1 MTPKQIAD
9 PYRQAATEGGD
20 SLMAL
25 FARHKVAANLVMIM
39 MILAGAWAARHVT
52 TQFDP
57 DVQWPGVWVEIH
69 WPGAGAED
77 VEQMITI
84 PVQQQLRTVTDIK
97 EVRSITVPG
106 RSRML
111 VEMDHRADLTRALD
125 GVKQQ
130 VSAVRNLPADIEPPL
145 IYIDRN
151 LEDIATILVT
161 GPGELSELVPLV
173 RGFERELRARG
184 VEDVRLQGLPE
195 QELAI
200 MVGSSALTEMDMT
213 LTELADE
220 IARLSADVPA
230 GTVGRAQGARQ
241 LRGLDQQRSVTGFEA
256 LELVRDGDLMR
267 LKDFARVE
275 HRSREDQV
283 QVRQQ
288 GRPAIEMVLN
298 RSRSTDAFFASKIVH
313 DWLDDTR
320 PRLPEGVELSV
331 TWEAKEFL
339 ADQLMLIGKNG
350 LTGLALVV
358 LVLLLF
364 LGGRVAGWV
373 SLGIPVSFAMAL
385 AIYWGVF
392 DGGINILALIAF
404 IMATGIVVDDAIVV
418 GEDIVT
424 HHQQGLD
431 AQAAAVAGARRM
443 WVPVVTAS
451 LTTLAAFAPLL
462 LFGGPFGEIILTLPT
477 VLLCIILASLVE
489 CFLVLP
495 HHLKTSL
502 DRPAP
507 VPGRFRARFDAGFE
521 VFREQWFRPLLQRAL
536 ARPGVTL
543 CCAIAA
549 MAMAFSLIASQRVGL
564 NMVTGM
570 QFESLQA
577 DIRFAASATPAERDR
592 FIEHLEDTLL
602 ATRDEL
608 GAENIE
614 HWVSRSHLA
623 NFDNERQTGAEY
635 ASLQT
640 GYAFEEDRTTA
651 PQTFL
656 DAWQK
661 RVAVPPVVEELRMRV
676 AGGPNAGGPDITFRL
691 RGRDAVTL
699 KSAAEDLAAR
709 LARYDGV
716 TEVGDD
722 LPWGREQ
729 WIFSLTPEGRALG
742 LTPAA
747 LGRQLNAAYNGHRV
761 QIFNRDETELE
772 VRVMLA
778 DDERRDLASLRR
790 FQIAAPNG
798 GMLPLATVARLESR
812 RGIDTIRHVDGELA
826 VRVSAW
832 VDSSAGNAMQILAD
846 VRDNV
851 LPEIRRT
858 WDVES
863 GLSGKSLQDEE
874 MLRTMQSG
882 ALLTLVFI
890 YLILTW
896 VFASWIWPL
905 AIMITIPFGL
915 TGAIAGHWIMGMDMG
930 VMSLLAFFALTG
942 VVVNDSIVLVTF
954 FRRALDA
961 GASMR
966 DALEYAATARLRAV
980 ILTSLTTI
988 AGLSPLLFE
997 TSSIGLFIV
1006 PIAVTL
1012 SFGLAF
1018 ATLLVLLVVPAL
1030 ILLVEGA
1037 HQRLRALLGRTFRS
1051 SGTAQP
1057 ATLTQ
1062 HGDLKA

>member
-1 MTPKQIAD
+1 M
-9 PYRQAATEGGD
+9 
-20 SLMAL
+20 
-25 FARHKVAANLVMIM
+25 RHRVAANLVMIM

-57 DVQWPGVWVEIH
+57 DVQWPGIWVEIT
-69 WPGAGAED
+69 WPGASAED

-84 PVQQQLRTVTDIK
+84 PVQQQLRTIPDIK

-111 VEMDHRADLTRALD
+111 VEMDHRADLTLALD
-125 GVKQQ
+125 HVKQQ
-130 VSAVRNLPADIEPPL
+130 VATVRNLPGDIEPPV
-145 IYIDRN
+145 IHIDRN

-161 GPGELSELVPLV
+161 GPGELAELVPLV
-173 RGFERELRARG
+173 RAFERQLRARG
-184 VEDVRLQGLPE
+184 IEDVQLRGMPE

-200 MVGSSALTEMDMT
+200 MVGTDR
-213 LTELADE
+213 LTELDTTLEALAGE
-220 IARLSADVPA
+220 IARLSTDVPA

-241 LRGLDQQRSVTGFEA
+241 LRGLDQQRSVQGFEL
-256 LELVRDGDLMR
+256 LEIGRDGDLVR
-267 LKDFARVE
+267 LKDFAEVR

-298 RSRSTDAFFASKIVH
+298 RARGTDAFFASRIVY
-313 DWLDDTR
+313 DWLDDVR
-320 PRLPEGVELSV
+320 PELPEGVTLDM
-331 TWEAKEFL
+331 TWEARDFL
-339 ADQLMLIGKNG
+339 ADQLTLIGRNG

-364 LGGRVAGWV
+364 LGGRAAGWV
-373 SLGIPVSFAMAL
+373 SLGIPVSFALAL

-424 HHQQGLD
+424 QHQQGLD
-431 AQAAAVAGARRM
+431 AESAAVAGARRM
-443 WVPVVTAS
+443 WTPVATAS

-462 LFGGPFGEIILTLPT
+462 LFGGPFGEIILTLPM

-502 DRPAP
+502 ARPEQQ
-507 VPGRFRARFDAGFE
+507 PGTFRRRFDAGFE
-521 VFREQWFRPLLQRAL
+521 TFREQWFRPLLQRAL

-543 CCAIAA
+543 CCAVAA
-549 MAMAFSLIASQRVGL
+549 MLVAFSLMASQRVGL

-577 DIRFAASATPAERDR
+577 DIRFAASATPAERDA
-592 FIEHLEDTLL
+592 FIAHLEDTLL
-602 ATRDEL
+602 ATREEL

-623 NFDNERQTGAEY
+623 HFDNEQQRGPEY
-635 ASLQT
+635 ASIHS
-640 GYAFEEDRTTA
+640 GYAFEEERSVA

-656 DAWQK
+656 EAWQR
-661 RVAVPPVVEELRMRV
+661 RVTTPPVVEELRMRV

-691 RGRDAVTL
+691 RGRDAITL

-729 WIFSLTPEGRALG
+729 WIFRLTSEGRALG
-742 LTPAA
+742 LTPAE
-747 LGRQLNAAYNGHRV
+747 LGRQLHAAYNGHRV
-761 QIFNRDETELE
+761 QIFNRDEAELE
-772 VRVMLA
+772 VRVMLPDA
-778 DDERRDLASLRR
+778 ERRDLASLRR
-790 FQIAAPNG
+790 FQVATPNG
-798 GMLPLATVARLESR
+798 GMLPLATVAELESR

-832 VDSSAGNAMQILAD
+832 VDSSGGNAMQILTD
-846 VRDNV
+846 VRDNA
-851 LPEIRRT
+851 LPDLRRQ

-863 GLSGKSLQDEE
+863 GLSGKSLQDEQ
-874 MLRTMQSG
+874 MLQTMQSG

-915 TGAIAGHWIMGMDMG
+915 TGAIAGHWLMGMDMG

-954 FRRALDA
+954 FRRAVDA
-961 GASMR
+961 GSSIR
-966 DALEYAATARLRAV
+966 DALEYAACSRLRAV
-980 ILTSLTTI
+980 ILTTLTTI

-997 TSSIGLFIV
+997 TSSIGMFIV

-1030 ILLVEGA
+1030 ILLIEGA
-1037 HQRLRALLGRTFRS
+1037 SQRVRLGARRILERAPL
-1051 SGTAQP
+1051 P
-1057 ATLTQ
+1057 AVAAPS
-1062 HGDLKA
+1062 HEGDLKA